1 MVDLHSDASVAFDF
15 HGADDGEFDGAIY
28 SEGMIRRYLK
38 IFDDR
43 AIFEEP
49 PLTPLPPCTTLHLIH
64 ACVLTLVILARSLS
78 STSQV

>member
-1 MVDLHSDASVAFDF
+1 MVDLHSDASVASDF
-15 HGADDGEFDGAIY
+15 HGADGEFDGAIY

-49 PLTPLPPCTTLHLIH
+49 PLTPLPRALLCT
-64 ACVLTLVILARSLS
+64 
-78 STSQV
+78 

>member
-15 HGADDGEFDGAIY
+15 HGEFDGAIY

-49 PLTPLPPCTTLHLIH
+49 PLTPLPRALLCT
-64 ACVLTLVILARSLS
+64 
-78 STSQV
+78 